1 MGSPSSAPSSAHL
14 VRPCTRLKG
23 LPDEVARPD
32 LKEPK
37 GLHPRAVHGLEAI
50 VNQYLDAAAE
60 STTQTGR
67 LVSSF
72 PRWCAL
78 WCAPWCARWSRNGPG
93 APVQNNGAQNGTGR
107 D

>member
-1 MGSPSSAPSSAHL
+1 MRPESVTLVPPLVRPSDFRRLLSTLVRALVRPRDGASVRHEMGSPSSAPSSAHL

-50 VNQYLDAAAE
+50 VNQYLDAFLFNE
-60 STTQTGR
+60 G
-67 LVSSF
+67 L
-72 PRWCAL
+72 
-78 WCAPWCARWSRNGPG
+78 
-93 APVQNNGAQNGTGR
+93 
-107 D
+107 